1 MKHKFVE
8 DKFVDDDF
16 IVFNFKENGVKD
28 DKGVH
33 IYARPSFL
41 KGEEEEGKQ
50 RTSLESRGSVES
62 EDSTDSFSFP
72 VLDWEWIGSPVR
84 MPKPEGQQ
92 RLKQKAGCVR
102 FRL

>member
-41 KGEEEEGKQ
+41 KVC
-50 RTSLESRGSVES
+50 SYFIYSY
-62 EDSTDSFSFP
+62 FP
-72 VLDWEWIGSPVR
+72 
-84 MPKPEGQQ
+84 
-92 RLKQKAGCVR
+92 
-102 FRL
+102 